1 MSDDTN
7 VPDVQNDDPIQKL
20 RDEMAEQFATLK
32 QSFESE
38 LSERDS
44 QITKLKE
51 ENDSLH
57 RALIRSAMTTPP
69 TEVPKTEE
77 QLYSEQ
83 VQELADKTLQ
93 KMKLMWS

>member
-1 MSDDTN
+1 MSDDIT
-7 VPDVQNDDPIQKL
+7 PDTGTPDPIQRL
-20 RDEMAEQFATLK
+20 RDEMAEQFAALK
-32 QSFESE
+32 QSFESQ

-57 RALIRSAMTTPP
+57 RALVRSAMTTPP

-77 QLYSEQ
+77 QLYDEQ
-83 VQELADKTLQ
+83 VQELADRTLQ
-93 KMKLMWS
+93 KMKHMWS

>member
-1 MSDDTN
+1 MSDD
-7 VPDVQNDDPIQKL
+7 VPDTETSDPIQRL
-20 RDEMAEQFATLK
+20 RDEMAEQFAALK
-32 QSFESE
+32 QSFESQ

-57 RALIRSAMTTPP
+57 RALVRSAMTTPP
-69 TEVPKTEE
+69 AETPKTEE
-77 QLYSEQ
+77 QLYNEQ
-83 VQELADKTLQ
+83 VQELADRTLQ

>member
-1 MSDDTN
+1 MTDDTN
-7 VPDVQNDDPIQKL
+7 VPDTETKDPIQTL

-32 QSFESE
+32 QSFESQI
-38 LSERDS
+38 SERDS

-69 TEVPKTEE
+69 AETPKTEE
-77 QLYSEQ
+77 QLYTEQ